1 MNNTVYVEGELMEF
15 KDNIPIYL
23 QIEQYLYRQIALGK
37 MKAGEK
43 IPSVRKL
50 ALELTVNVNT
60 VQRALQ
66 ELNTQGI
73 LYTKRGEGN
82 FVTEDTELLSKI
94 KQSLINNELDEFV
107 QNMEKLGVKKDKLVS
122 TLTEYLKDSENH
134 NE

>member
-1 MNNTVYVEGELMEF
+1 MEF

-66 ELNTQGI
+66 EMNTQGI

-82 FVTEDTELLSKI
+82 FVTEDTELLSKT

-107 QNMEKLGVKKDKLVS
+107 QNMEKLGVKQDELVL
-122 TLTEYLKDSENH
+122 TLTDYLEHSEDH

>member
-1 MNNTVYVEGELMEF
+1 MEF

-37 MKAGEK
+37 MKAGAK

-50 ALELTVNVNT
+50 ALELPVNVNT

-66 ELNTQGI
+66 EMNTQGI

-82 FVTEDTELLSKI
+82 FVTEDTELLSKT
-94 KQSLINNELDEFV
+94 KQSLINNELVEFV
-107 QNMEKLGVKKDKLVS
+107 QNMEKLGVKQDELVS
-122 TLTEYLKDSENH
+122 TLTDYLEHSEDH

>member
-1 MNNTVYVEGELMEF
+1 MEF

-66 ELNTQGI
+66 EMNTQGI

-82 FVTEDTELLSKI
+82 FVTEDTELLSKT

-122 TLTEYLKDSENH
+122 TLTEYLKDSEKH

>member
-1 MNNTVYVEGELMEF
+1 MEF

-66 ELNTQGI
+66 EMNTQGI

-82 FVTEDTELLSKI
+82 FVTEDTELLSKT

-134 NE
+134 NELFINY

>member
-1 MNNTVYVEGELMEF
+1 MEF

-23 QIEQYLYRQIALGK
+23 QIEQYLYRLIALGK

-50 ALELTVNVNT
+50 ALELTVNVNN

-66 ELNTQGI
+66 EMNTQGI

-82 FVTEDTELLSKI
+82 FVTEDTELLSKT

>member
-1 MNNTVYVEGELMEF
+1 MEF

-37 MKAGEK
+37 MKASEK

-66 ELNTQGI
+66 EMNTQGI

-82 FVTEDTELLSKI
+82 FVTEDTELLSKT

>member
-1 MNNTVYVEGELMEF
+1 MEF

-37 MKAGEK
+37 IKAGEK

-66 ELNTQGI
+66 EMNTQGI

-82 FVTEDTELLSKI
+82 FVTEDTELSSKT

-107 QNMEKLGVKKDKLVS
+107 QNMEKLGVKQDELVS
-122 TLTEYLKDSENH
+122 TLTDYLEHSEDH

>member
-1 MNNTVYVEGELMEF
+1 MEF

-66 ELNTQGI
+66 EMNAQGI

-82 FVTEDTELLSKI
+82 FVTEDTELLSKT
-94 KQSLINNELDEFV
+94 KQSLIDNVLDEFV
-107 QNMEKLGVKKDKLVS
+107 QNMEKLGVKQDELVS
-122 TLTEYLKDSENH
+122 TLENYLEHGEDH

>member
-1 MNNTVYVEGELMEF
+1 MEF

-37 MKAGEK
+37 MKADEK

-66 ELNTQGI
+66 EMNTQGI

-82 FVTEDTELLSKI
+82 FVTEDTELLSKT

>member
-1 MNNTVYVEGELMEF
+1 MEF

-23 QIEQYLYRQIALGK
+23 QIEQYLYRQIAMGK
-37 MKAGEK
+37 LTAGEK

-66 ELNTQGI
+66 QMNDQGI

-82 FVTEDTELLSKI
+82 FVTKDQELLRQT
-94 KQSLINNELDEFV
+94 KQSLVDNELETFI
-107 QNMEKLGVKKDKLVS
+107 QNMTRLGVKKDELVT
-122 TLTEYLKDSENH
+122 TLSDYLKKEG
-134 NE
+134 

>member
-1 MNNTVYVEGELMEF
+1 MEF

-37 MKAGEK
+37 MKAGEE

-66 ELNTQGI
+66 EMNTQGI

-82 FVTEDTELLSKI
+82 FVTEDTELLSKT

>member
-1 MNNTVYVEGELMEF
+1 MEF

-82 FVTEDTELLSKI
+82 FVTEDTELLSKT

>member
-1 MNNTVYVEGELMEF
+1 MEF

-60 VQRALQ
+60 VQCALQ
-66 ELNTQGI
+66 EMNTQGI

-82 FVTEDTELLSKI
+82 FVTEDTELLSKT

>member
-1 MNNTVYVEGELMEF
+1 MEF

-37 MKAGEK
+37 LTAGEK

-66 ELNTQGI
+66 QMNSQGI

-82 FVTEDTELLSKI
+82 FVTKDTKLLSET
-94 KQSLINNELDEFV
+94 KQSLINNELEQFV
-107 QNMEKLGVKKDKLVS
+107 QNMEEFGIGKNELVS
-122 TLTEYLKDSENH
+122 TLENYLKNGGDQ

>member
-1 MNNTVYVEGELMEF
+1 MEF

-50 ALELTVNVNT
+50 SLELTVNVNT

-66 ELNTQGI
+66 EMNTQGI

-82 FVTEDTELLSKI
+82 FVTEDTELLSKT

-107 QNMEKLGVKKDKLVS
+107 QNMEKLGVKQDELVS
-122 TLTEYLKDSENH
+122 TLTDYLEHSEDH

>member
-1 MNNTVYVEGELMEF
+1 MEF

-66 ELNTQGI
+66 EMNTQGI

-82 FVTEDTELLSKI
+82 FVTEDTELLSKT

-107 QNMEKLGVKKDKLVS
+107 QNMEKLGVKQDELVS
-122 TLTEYLKDSENH
+122 TLTDYLEHSEDH

>member
-1 MNNTVYVEGELMEF
+1 MEF

-66 ELNTQGI
+66 EMNTQGI

-82 FVTEDTELLSKI
+82 FVTEDTELLSKT

-122 TLTEYLKDSENH
+122 TLTEYLKDSEDH

>member
-1 MNNTVYVEGELMEF
+1 MEF

-66 ELNTQGI
+66 EMNTQGI

-82 FVTEDTELLSKI
+82 FVTEDTELLSKT

-134 NE
+134 HE

>member
-1 MNNTVYVEGELMEF
+1 MEF

-66 ELNTQGI
+66 EMNTQGI

-82 FVTEDTELLSKI
+82 FVTEDTELLSKT

-107 QNMEKLGVKKDKLVS
+107 QNMEKLGVKQDELVS
-122 TLTEYLKDSENH
+122 TLEDYLEHSEDH

>member
-1 MNNTVYVEGELMEF
+1 MEF

-23 QIEQYLYRQIALGK
+23 QIEQYLYRQIALGQ
-37 MKAGEK
+37 MNAGEK

-66 ELNTQGI
+66 EMNTQGI

-82 FVTEDTELLSKI
+82 FVTEDTELLSKT

>member
-1 MNNTVYVEGELMEF
+1 MEF

-50 ALELTVNVNT
+50 ALELTINVNT

-66 ELNTQGI
+66 EMNTQGI

-82 FVTEDTELLSKI
+82 FVTEDTELLSKT

-122 TLTEYLKDSENH
+122 TLTEYLKDSEDH

>member
-1 MNNTVYVEGELMEF
+1 MEF

-66 ELNTQGI
+66 EMNTQGI

-82 FVTEDTELLSKI
+82 FVTEDTELLSKT

-107 QNMEKLGVKKDKLVS
+107 QNMEKLGVKQVELVS
-122 TLTEYLKDSENH
+122 TLTDYLEHSEDH

>member
-1 MNNTVYVEGELMEF
+1 MEF

-60 VQRALQ
+60 AQRALQ
-66 ELNTQGI
+66 EMNTQGI

-82 FVTEDTELLSKI
+82 FITEDTELLSKT

>member
-1 MNNTVYVEGELMEF
+1 MEF

-66 ELNTQGI
+66 EMNTQGI

-82 FVTEDTELLSKI
+82 FVTEDTELLSRT

-107 QNMEKLGVKKDKLVS
+107 QNMEKLGVKQDELVS
-122 TLTEYLKDSENH
+122 TLTDYLEHSEGH